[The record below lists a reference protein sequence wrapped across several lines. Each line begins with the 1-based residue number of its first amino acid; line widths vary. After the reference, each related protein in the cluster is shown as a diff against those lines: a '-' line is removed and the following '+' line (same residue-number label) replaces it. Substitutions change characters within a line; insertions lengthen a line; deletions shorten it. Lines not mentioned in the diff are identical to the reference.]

1 MAKLIRAKVNTE
13 TEGNKSRKVRAQ
25 QCFPP
30 QPPPP
35 TPSPLSPPNQEVAA
49 SGTACTATA
58 DERQTKESIQL
69 APCLRCESQR
79 VAASGRGNSNK
90 SQTNG
95 KQSQART
102 HGGADRPPSDPATL
116 AKE

>member
-30 QPPPP
+30 HPP